1 MIHPIRRHR
10 SGFTVIDL
18 MAVGVVVVI
27 VVVLIVVLLPTS
39 GSNARMARQ
48 MANNTQL
55 RGIHQAFVTWAQSN
69 RTGGS
74 DGYFPGLDAS
84 GNVIPNG
91 PLTGHSGNGTQP
103 AARLWMM
110 LEGNY
115 FPPEYLL
122 NPADTASIEAMGRDA
137 SGLYPPLTAT
147 NHSYALLQIT
157 APSGP
162 TTPPDGRTFEWRE
175 TLNTAAVVM
184 GDRAIGTGP
193 SDFHSVWTK
202 PGSHDWLGGVVRN
215 DNSTGFETSTR
226 FANTKYGNHPTN
238 AFDEL
243 FEDESGGNDAFLVH
257 EDATTAYSAD

>member
-1 MIHPIRRHR
+1 MDRVGAGLRLARPALPRTKTPTMIHPIRRHR

-48 MANNTQL
+48 MANNTQPNNTQL
-55 RGIHQAFVTWAQSN
+55 RGIHQGFVTWAQSN
-69 RTGGS
+69 KTGGN

-84 GNVIPNG
+84 GNVIPDG

-115 FPPEYLL
+115 FTPEYLL

-137 SGLYPPLTAT
+137 SGRYPPLTAT
-147 NHSYALLQIT
+147 NHSYALLHSDHR
-157 APSGP
+157 PVK
-162 TTPPDGRTFEWRE
+162 PDHPARRTHLRVARNAQH
-175 TLNTAAVVM
+175 LRHR
-184 GDRAIGTGP
+184 DRR
-193 SDFHSVWTK
+193 
-202 PGSHDWLGGVVRN
+202 PGHRHRPQRLPQRLDQARLPRLARRRGQ
-215 DNSTGFETSTR
+215 E
-226 FANTKYGNHPTN
+226 
-238 AFDEL
+238 
-243 FEDESGGNDAFLVH
+243 
-257 EDATTAYSAD
+257 